1 MPTTRREICSLL
13 PAAFALS
20 ALSANALA
28 ASDSTSSSLPSV
40 AIPFDQLPVE
50 KGKGAQFRQI
60 VKGKLAT
67 GEEVE
72 MHETTLEP
80 GGAPHPPH
88 HHPHS
93 EFWLVRE
100 GTVEITISGTPHV
113 IGAGSAAYV
122 ASNEVHGI
130 KNAGSAPATYFV
142 VAVGPGAVTHI
153 SPQDENKKSNPV

>member
-1 MPTTRREICSLL
+1 MNRREMCSLL
-13 PAAFALS
+13 PAALAL
-20 ALSANALA
+20 NALA
-28 ASDSTSSSLPSV
+28 VNAFAAEGSSMPSV
-40 AIPFDQLPVE
+40 A
-50 KGKGAQFRQI
+50 FRQI

-72 MHETTLEP
+72 MHETMLDP

-93 EFWLVRE
+93 EFWLIRE
-100 GTVEITISGTPHV
+100 GTVEITISGKPHV

-122 ASNEVHGI
+122 ASNEEHGI
-130 KNAGSAPATYFV
+130 KNAGSTPAIYFV
-142 VAVGPGAVTHI
+142 VAVGPGAFTHI

>member
-1 MPTTRREICSLL
+1 MSTTRRELCSLL

-20 ALSANALA
+20 VLSSNTISAQE
-28 ASDSTSSSLPSV
+28 SSRSMPSV

-50 KGKGAQFRQI
+50 KGRGAQFRQI
-60 VKGKLAT
+60 VKGKLAS

-72 MHETTLEP
+72 IHETTLEP

-93 EFWLVRE
+93 EFWLIRE
-100 GTVEITISGTPHV
+100 GTVELTINGKTHV
-113 IGAGSAAYV
+113 IGAGSAGYV
-122 ASNEVHGI
+122 ASNDEHGI
-130 KNAGSAPATYFV
+130 KNAGPAPATYFV

-153 SPQDENKKSNPV
+153 SPQEENKKSNPV

>member
-1 MPTTRREICSLL
+1 MSITRREMVSLL
-13 PAAFALS
+13 PAALALS
-20 ALSANALA
+20 AMAEQGSP
-28 ASDSTSSSLPSV
+28 ASSMPSF
-40 AIPFDQLPVE
+40 AIPFDQLPLN

-60 VKGKLAT
+60 AKGKLVT

-80 GGAPHPPH
+80 GGAPHAPH

-93 EFWLVRE
+93 EFWLIRE

-130 KNAGSAPATYFV
+130 KNAGSTAATYFV
-142 VAVGPGAVTHI
+142 VAVGPGAVTFTP
-153 SPQDENKKSNPV
+153 PQVLNKESAKSGL

>member
-1 MPTTRREICSLL
+1 MNRREMCSLL
-13 PAAFALS
+13 PAALAL
-20 ALSANALA
+20 NALA
-28 ASDSTSSSLPSV
+28 VNAFAAEGASMPSV

-72 MHETTLEP
+72 MHETVLDP
-80 GGAPHPPH
+80 GGAPHAPH

-93 EFWLVRE
+93 EFWLIRE
-100 GTVEITISGTPHV
+100 GTVEITISGKPHV

-122 ASNEVHGI
+122 ASNEEHGI
-130 KNAGSAPATYFV
+130 KNAGSTPAIYFV
-142 VAVGPGAVTHI
+142 VAVGPGAFTHI
-153 SPQDENKKSNPV
+153 SPQDENKKSNPAP